1 MPSIKNFQLLN
12 IDGHDRKEWDDVALS
27 SKYATFFHSPIW
39 AALCCDLYQKSI
51 SVCCKLTFTDQVTL
65 YLPSLLET
73 KLFGTIKR
81 YFSMP
86 CGTYG
91 GFIYNPDLGVTID
104 HIKEGLAYLF
114 KKDNWV
120 IRENPF
126 DPITQFSDCGE
137 RTDDFTQCLA
147 IDSGYTAF
155 ESGTDYAHRKNLKKA
170 MHAGVKVEATEDWN
184 RWIEYYAVYEKSISR
199 WEKKKLSRRSFYPLE
214 FIKKIFDI
222 DPKYRKLWI
231 ATCNGKIASGI
242 ICFYWNRHAV
252 AWHGAGDQEFFF
264 ARPNNLLYD
273 KAIHH
278 ACSYNY
284 LWFDCNP
291 SGGFEGVIQF
301 KKFLGTQMMPAGV
314 ISNSNGLLRLIQLV
328 RKLAMNPESRPVK

>member
-1 MPSIKNFQLLN
+1 MPVIRNIQLSGEN
-12 IDGHDRKEWDDVALS
+12 EHDRKEWETIAHS
-27 SKYATFFHSPIW
+27 AKYATFFHSPIW
-39 AALCCDLYQKSI
+39 ATLCCNLYQKATP
-51 SVCCKLTFTDQVTL
+51 VCHKLTFDDQVTL
-65 YLPSLLET
+65 YLPSILET
-73 KLFGTIKR
+73 KIFGMINR

-91 GFIYNPDLGVTID
+91 GFIYDPELKVTSN
-104 HIKEGLAYLF
+104 HIKEGLRYLV

-120 IRENPF
+120 MRENPF
-126 DPITQFSDCGE
+126 DPIAKCTGMGE
-137 RTDDFTQCLA
+137 YVDDFTQCVT
-147 IDSGYTAF
+147 IDNGYDTF
-155 ESGTDYAHRKNLKKA
+155 ESGTDYAHRKSIKKA
-170 MHAGVKVEATEDWN
+170 MHAGVKVEVTEGWD
-184 RWIEYYAVYEKSISR
+184 RWVEYFTVYEKSISR

-214 FIKKIFDI
+214 FIKKIFDL
-222 DPKYRKLWI
+222 DVTYRKLWI

-273 KAIHH
+273 RAIQH
-278 ACSYNY
+278 ACSNNY

-301 KKFLGTQMMPAGV
+301 KKFLGTQKMPSGV
-314 ISNSNGLLRLIQLV
+314 IRNSNGVLKLMYLLK
-328 RKLAMNPESRPVK
+328 KLASNPEIKNVK

>member
-1 MPSIKNFQLLN
+1 MPTVQNLQLLHT
-12 IDGHDRKEWDDVALS
+12 DEHDKKEWDDVARSAL
-27 SKYATFFHSPIW
+27 YATFFHSPVW
-39 AALCCDLYQKSI
+39 AALCCNLYQNASP
-51 SVCCKLTFTDQVTL
+51 VCSKLTFTDQVTL
-65 YLPSLLET
+65 YLPSILEK
-73 KLFGTIKR
+73 KLFGTINR

-91 GFIYNPDLGVTID
+91 GFIYYPDSRVTPD
-104 HIKEGLAYLF
+104 HIREGLGYLF

-120 IRENPF
+120 MRENPF
-126 DPITQFSDCGE
+126 DPVMQYSEYGE
-137 RTDDFTQCLA
+137 RTDDFTQCLT
-147 IDSGYTAF
+147 IDSGYAAF
-155 ESGTDYAHRKNLKKA
+155 ESGTDYAHRKNIKKA
-170 MHAGVKVEATEDWN
+170 MHAGVKVEVTEDWN
-184 RWIEYYAVYEKSISR
+184 RWVEYYTVYEKSISR

-278 ACSYNY
+278 ACSNNY

-301 KKFLGTQMMPAGV
+301 KKFLGTQMMPAGL
-314 ISNSNGLLRLIQLV
+314 ISYSNGVLRLVQFV
-328 RKLAMNPESRPVK
+328 RKLVLNPENHRIK